1 MKEKGLRIFLAE
13 LSGSTTERL
22 VETQE
27 QKPQAGDRRQPHT
40 EREREREEK
49 IDKEIGDAGDWRCW
63 RLEMLEISYF

>member
-1 MKEKGLRIFLAE
+1 MKHKSRN
-13 LSGSTTERL
+13 
-22 VETQE
+22 
-27 QKPQAGDRRQPHT
+27 RRQETGGSHR